1 MIHASLRRS
10 LGTAVAA
17 VAAAASTLL
26 LMPVPAR
33 GATLLSAPLNGV
45 QESVDRTCA
54 AKPLGDVAGVVTREL
69 TAPSLGM
76 VDARL
81 SGGDGDW
88 DLAVFD
94 AATGDVV
101 AGSSHAGSLEVAS
114 GFVTA
119 GQALLVQACA
129 REGAGGAPKLSV
141 DLTAIDA
148 ADTATPS
155 LVRVIVP
162 DDARMGQL
170 QELGLDL
177 TEHGGPNF
185 VEAVLHGAD
194 DAATLKRAGFRYT
207 VEVADLGAQ
216 SARHREQDRAYAAA
230 VESSGLPSGRTTYR
244 RLFDYGEDMK
254 RLAEEHPDLVRQVTL
269 PNLTYE
275 GRPVE
280 GIVISED
287 VSASDGKPVF
297 LQMGAHHAREWPSA
311 EHAMEWAFELVEGYE
326 AGDQRVTDLMGATRT
341 VVVPVVNPDGFNT
354 SREAGVLGGRE
365 GPEELVNIVAAVPG
379 EYRRKNCRL
388 VNDAEGGSCLQPSIG
403 LMEPGVDP
411 NRNYPGFWGGPGAS
425 DLPLAADYRGP
436 GPSSEPEVRNV
447 RDLISE
453 RHVTTLITNHTFSNL
468 VLRPPGVQSQGATPD
483 EEIYKALGDAMA
495 AENGYVSQHGFE
507 LYDTTGTTEDWSYY
521 ATGGLGY
528 TFEIG
533 PSHFHPP
540 YEDMVAEYEGDTEA
554 AGEGGGNRAAYF
566 LAQEAAAD
574 PSRHSVLTGRAPAGA
589 TLRLTKAFTTP
600 SSQEGV
606 SVQDTLET
614 TLEVPGEGIFE
625 WHINPSTRPLVAQER
640 GREAT
645 GAPSPPQSFSGAPG
659 LDEARPCA
667 DYETEDSACWR
678 DHAFTVPDGDG
689 VDNASAAVRIAW
701 LTPVSDWDMK
711 VFVDSDGDGS
721 SAGETR
727 LVASSAQGTTAS
739 EEATFADP
747 LLQPGQ
753 QYVARVINFAAIEPY
768 EGTVTFAGPEPF
780 QPAQTEAW
788 TLTCERGGKVV
799 STQQVVIGRGETQR
813 LDLRRCHPGGPQE

>member
-17 VAAAASTLL
+17 AAAFALL
-26 LMPVPAR
+26 LVPASAS
-33 GATLLSAPLNGV
+33 GATLLRAPLTGV
-45 QESVDRTCA
+45 KDSVDRTCA
-54 AKPLGDVAGVVTREL
+54 AKPLGDVAGVVTRKL

-76 VDARL
+76 VNARL
-81 SGGDGDW
+81 SGGKGDW

-101 AGSSHAGSLEVAS
+101 AGSSHAGSREVAT
-114 GFVTA
+114 GFVTE

-129 REGAGGAPKLSV
+129 REGAGGVPRLAVGLEA
-141 DLTAIDA
+141 LDA
-148 ADTATPS
+148 AYTATPS

-162 DDARMGQL
+162 DDARMRHL

-185 VEAVLHGAD
+185 VEVVLHGAD
-194 DAATLKRAGFRYT
+194 DAATLKRAGFQYT

-216 SARHREQDRAYAAA
+216 SARHRQQDRAYSAA

-244 RLFDYGEDMK
+244 RLFDYGQEMK
-254 RLAEEHPDLVRQVTL
+254 DLADKHPKLVHRFTL

-280 GIVISED
+280 GLVISKD
-287 VSASDGKPVF
+287 VRASDGKPVF

-311 EHAMEWAFELVEGYE
+311 EHAMEWAIELVEGYE
-326 AGDQRVTDLMGATRT
+326 QGDERVTDLMAATRT
-341 VVVPVVNPDGFNT
+341 VVVPVVNPDGFNI
-354 SREAGVLGGRE
+354 SREAGVLGGRD
-365 GPEELVNIVAAVPG
+365 GPEELVNMVAAVPG
-379 EYRRKNCRL
+379 EYRRKNCRF
-388 VNDAEGGSCLQPSIG
+388 VNDAEGGSCLQPSLG
-403 LMEPGVDP
+403 LVEPGVDP

-425 DLPLAADYRGP
+425 DLPLAQDYRGP

-447 RDLISE
+447 RDLISK

-468 VLRPPGVQSQGATPD
+468 VLRPPGLQSQGATPD

-495 AENGYVSQHGFE
+495 AQNGYASQHGYE

-554 AGEGGGNRAAYF
+554 ADGGGGNREAYF
-566 LAQEAAAD
+566 LAQEGAAD
-574 PSRHSVLTGRAPAGA
+574 PSKHSVLSGRAPAGA

-606 SVQDTLET
+606 SVQDRLET
-614 TLEVPGEGIFE
+614 KLKVPAGGAFE

-640 GREAT
+640 GRKAT
-645 GAPSPPQSFSGAPG
+645 GEPSPPASFSGAPG
-659 LDEARPCA
+659 LDAARPCA
-667 DYETEDSACWR
+667 DYETIDPACWR
-678 DHAFTVPDGDG
+678 DHAFTVPRGEG
-689 VDNASAAVRIAW
+689 VDNASATVRIAW
-701 LTPVSDWDMK
+701 PTPVSDWDLK
-711 VFVDSDGDGS
+711 VFEDSDGNGS
-721 SAGETR
+721 VDESE
-727 LVASSAQGTTAS
+727 LVASSAQGATDS
-739 EEATFADP
+739 EEATFTEP
-747 LLQPGQ
+747 LLEPGRW
-753 QYVARVINFAAIEPY
+753 YVARVINFAAVEPY
-768 EGTVTFAGPEPF
+768 EGTVTFAGPQRF

-788 TLTCERGGKVV
+788 TLTCERGGEVA
-799 STQQVVIGRGETQR
+799 SRQQVVIDRGQRKR
-813 LDLRRCHPGGPQE
+813 LDLRSCSAGAP

>member
-17 VAAAASTLL
+17 AAASALL
-26 LMPVPAR
+26 LVPASAS
-33 GATLLSAPLNGV
+33 GATLLRAPLKGV
-45 QESVDRTCA
+45 QDSVDRTCA
-54 AKPLGDVAGVVTREL
+54 AKPLGDVAGVVTRKL

-76 VDARL
+76 VNARL
-81 SGGDGDW
+81 SGGKGDW

-94 AATGDVV
+94 ATTGDVV
-101 AGSSHAGSLEVAS
+101 AGSAHAGSREVAT

-119 GQALLVQACA
+119 GQTLLVQVCA
-129 REGAGGAPKLSV
+129 REGAGGVPRLAVGLE
-141 DLTAIDA
+141 AIDA

-155 LVRVIVP
+155 LARVIVP

-177 TEHGGPNF
+177 TEHGGTNF
-185 VEAVLHGAD
+185 VEVVLHGAD
-194 DAATLKRAGFRYT
+194 DAATLKRAGFQYT
-207 VEVADLGAQ
+207 LEVADLGAQ
-216 SARHREQDRAYAAA
+216 SARHREQDRAYSAA

-244 RLFDYGEDMK
+244 RLFDYGQDMK
-254 RLAEEHPDLVRQVTL
+254 RLAEKHPKLVRRITL

-280 GIVISED
+280 GLVISKD
-287 VSASDGKPVF
+287 VGASDGKPVF

-311 EHAMEWAFELVEGYE
+311 EHAMEWAFELVKGYE
-326 AGDQRVTDLMGATRT
+326 AGDERVTDLMAATRA
-341 VVVPVVNPDGFNT
+341 VVVPVVNPDGFNI
-354 SREAGVLGGRE
+354 SREAGLLGGRE

-379 EYRRKNCRL
+379 EYRRKNCRF
-388 VNDAEGGSCLQPSIG
+388 VNDAKGGTCLQPSLG
-403 LMEPGVDP
+403 LLEPGVDP

-425 DLPLAADYRGP
+425 DLPLAQDYRGP

-447 RDLISE
+447 RDLISK

-468 VLRPPGVQSQGATPD
+468 VLRPPGLQSQGVTPD

-495 AENGYVSQHGFE
+495 AQNGYASQHGFE

-554 AGEGGGNRAAYF
+554 AGEGGGNREAYF

-574 PSRHSVLTGRAPAGA
+574 PSKHAVLTGRAPAGA
-589 TLRLTKAFTTP
+589 MLRLTKTFTTP

-606 SVQDTLET
+606 SVRDRLET
-614 TLEVPGEGIFE
+614 KLKVPPGGAFE
-625 WHINPSTRPLVAQER
+625 WHINPSTRPLVDRER

-659 LDEARPCA
+659 LDAARPCA
-667 DYETEDSACWR
+667 NFESTDAVCWR
-678 DHAFTVPDGDG
+678 DHAFTVPNGEG
-689 VDNASAAVRIAW
+689 VDNASATVRITW
-701 LTPVSDWDMK
+701 PTPISDWDLK

-721 SAGETR
+721 SVGETE
-727 LVASSAQGTTAS
+727 LVASSAQGTTTS
-739 EEATFADP
+739 EETTIAEP
-747 LLQPGQ
+747 LLEPGRR
-753 QYVARVINFAAIEPY
+753 YVARVINFAALEPY

-788 TLTCERGGKVV
+788 TLTCQRGGEVV
-799 STQQVVIGRGETQR
+799 TRRQVVIDRGEKQR
-813 LDLRRCHPGGPQE
+813 LDLRRCSAGGP